1 MPASH
6 LDLVAHWHIAAP
18 SERVWAALTD
28 TEAWPRWWPH
38 VRSVRTLRPG
48 GTGAMGMLRRI
59 EWATRLP
66 ACNYFIDFQAVESLR
81 PERLRCRSS
90 HPLRSKG
97 IWLLRT
103 EDGHTDVTC
112 VWRVEY
118 SPGWQRWL
126 APLLAPL
133 FRWNHKGVM
142 RAGGIGL
149 ARHLALAGPP
159 VGGR

>member
-6 LDLVAHWHIAAP
+6 LDLISHWHIAAP
-18 SERVWAALTD
+18 AERVWAALTD
-28 TEAWPRWWPH
+28 AEGWPRWWPH

-48 GTGAMGMLRRI
+48 GAGPMGGMRRI

-66 ACNYFIDFQAVESLR
+66 ACRFVIDVQAMESLP

-90 HPLRSKG
+90 HPLRGKG
-97 IWLLRT
+97 IWLLRA
-103 EDGHTDVTC
+103 ESGHTHITC

-118 SPGWQRWL
+118 DSGWQRWL

-133 FRWNHKGVM
+133 FRWNHDGVM

-149 ARHLALAGPP
+149 ARHLALQPGG
-159 VGGR
+159 VG